1 VQHEAH
7 KQAEIESK
15 EEFLRLG
22 QTFVFRKPFG
32 PEWDSHNWVKWAT
45 IAEILHRLRVPAGST
60 VLDVGCGPGWTSLFL
75 AEAGFVPTGIDIAPT
90 FVEQARSWARRW
102 NSAASFEVCDM
113 DSFSFPQ
120 QFDAA
125 IVFDALHHS
134 TRQRD
139 VVSSIARS
147 VRTGGWVVFGE
158 PSWLHNVSPAARRVH
173 RQTGWVERGVTL
185 RGLKS
190 DCRAAGLGNF
200 RRFFEGTRP
209 YERRLREFGWQLVRL
224 VAANVAVAPQAS
236 IWLVAQK
243 L

>member
-1 VQHEAH
+1 VDEAH

-15 EEFLRLG
+15 EEFRFRG

-45 IAEILHRLRVPAGST
+45 IAEIFHRLGLPLGST
-60 VLDVGCGPGWTSLFL
+60 VLDVGCGPGWPSLFL
-75 AEAGFVPTGIDIAPT
+75 AEAGFRPPGIDIAPA
-90 FVEQARSWARRW
+90 FIEEARKWAERW

-113 DSFSFPQ
+113 DAFSFPG

-125 IVFDALHHS
+125 VVFDALHHS

-139 VVSSIARS
+139 VVRNIAHSLR
-147 VRTGGWVVFGE
+147 RGGWVVFGE
-158 PSWLHNVSPAARRVH
+158 PSWLHGVSPAARRVQ
-173 RQTGWVERGVTL
+173 RDTGWVERGITI
-185 RGLKS
+185 RELKA
-190 DCRAAGLGNF
+190 DCRAVGLGNF

-209 YERRLREFGWQLVRL
+209 YEGRIREFGWQLVRL
-224 VAANVAVAPQAS
+224 LAANVAVAPQSS
-236 IWLVAQK
+236 IWLVARK